1 MKKKKKRIEK
11 QTQVSS
17 TARHNKCSSL
27 GDDEVVGTKKT
38 LEREREKDEKTHSL
52 RGESSERSQ

>member
-38 LEREREKDEKTHSL
+38 LEREREKKMRRHIH
-52 RGESSERSQ
+52 